1 MTNIHPP
8 PTDTEGA
15 VPRRGLH
22 PAIRPALA
30 AAALRAAAAG
40 WPVFPVLPRRKA
52 PAVPNWENAATVDPD
67 RILAWWSRAP
77 WNVGVAT
84 GPAGLLVLD
93 LDISDIGDTGRGGLV
108 ADGTD
113 DIGMATLLRL
123 AAAADAPAP
132 LHTYTVATPSGGR
145 HLYFGQ
151 PTDAALRDTQ
161 GLRNTQGLLG
171 PGIDTRGHGGC
182 VLGAG
187 SRGSR
192 GSYRVL
198 RDAPIAPLPAWLCR
212 ALTPP
217 PAIPAP
223 RLGRPRGEV
232 LVVSGA
238 RVQAYLRAVVD
249 GEARA
254 VAAAPLGARHT
265 TLLRSARRL
274 GRWVGGR
281 ALGAADA
288 RAVLTFAAQGY
299 IGVAG
304 YTAHQIDRDITDG
317 LAYGAA
323 RPRYPHDIGDRPP
336 RPADHPLS

>member
-1 MTNIHPP
+1 MTDIDPP
-8 PTDTEGA
+8 PTDTAPDGA
-15 VPRRGLH
+15 VPRHGPH
-22 PAIRPALA
+22 PAIRSALA

-40 WPVFPVLPRRKA
+40 WPVFPILPRRKA
-52 PAVPNWENAATVDPD
+52 AAVPNWENAATVDPD

-93 LDISDIGDTGRGGLV
+93 LDISDTGRGRQV
-108 ADGTD
+108 VDETD
-113 DIGMATLLRL
+113 DVAMATLLRL

-151 PTDAALRDTQ
+151 PARAA
-161 GLRNTQGLLG
+161 LRNTQGLLG
-171 PGIDTRGHGGC
+171 TGIDTRGHGGC
-182 VLGAG
+182 VLAAG
-187 SRGSR
+187 SRAPR

-198 RDAPIAPLPAWLCR
+198 RNAPIVPLPAWLHR
-212 ALTPP
+212 ALIPP
-217 PAIPAP
+217 PATPAP
-223 RLGRPRGEV
+223 CLGLPRVEV

-254 VAAAPLGARHT
+254 VAAAPVGARHT
-265 TLLRSARRL
+265 TLLRAARRL
-274 GRWVGGR
+274 GQWVGGR

-288 RAVLTFAAQGY
+288 RAVLTLAAQGY

-323 RPRYPHDIGDRPP
+323 RPRSPDRITDVQVRTGTP
-336 RPADHPLS
+336 RGPRRPGR